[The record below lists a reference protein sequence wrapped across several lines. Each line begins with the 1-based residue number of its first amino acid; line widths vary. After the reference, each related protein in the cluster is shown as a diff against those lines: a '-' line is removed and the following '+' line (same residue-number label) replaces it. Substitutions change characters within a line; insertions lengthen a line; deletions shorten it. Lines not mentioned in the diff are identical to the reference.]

1 MFDRLKAHNPFG
13 VLSSQLHPHFLS
25 TSLQP
30 EFLLLMSITPSPE
43 VSQIYDFFLHPPGSS
58 AREEPPRVWFS
69 HCQAKPASQVSVPL
83 HYQPPVANPLLLS
96 AGLHRSIPP
105 GLPMCKPFPFT
116 T

>member
-1 MFDRLKAHNPFG
+1 MFVWLKAHNPFG

-58 AREEPPRVWFS
+58 AQKEQPRVWFS
-69 HCQAKPASQVSVPL
+69 HRQAKPASQVSVPL
-83 HYQPPVANPLLLS
+83 HYRPPVANPLLLAAS
-96 AGLHRSIPP
+96 LRRSIPP
-105 GLPMCKPFPFT
+105 GPPMCTPFSFT